1 MVSPTGIGWSPAAV
15 AVLDRAFEHFGGLD
29 AWSRIR
35 LIRVFGLGMGG
46 LLPFLKGMGHT
57 YVLPDVVEVYPSQ
70 QRTRFLDYPATGWT
84 GVYDNGSVRIETAST
99 NEVIE
104 TSSNHRSTF
113 ARLTK
118 NRRWSPLDALYFF
131 GYALSHYH
139 SLPFTL
145 AGARLLSLGRSEA
158 GGAIADR
165 LEVEFPPEAIVHSR
179 REAFYFDSDGW
190 LVRHDYVADIIGG
203 WARGAHLWKRQTR
216 VGGFPIAME
225 RQVVARIGTAVS
237 PITVLHAKFDHVS
250 VELAPDLPGRA
261 PILASS
267 R

>member
-1 MVSPTGIGWSPAAV
+1 MISPTGIGWTPAAV

-35 LIRVFGLGMGG
+35 LIRVFGLRMAG
-46 LLPFLKGMGHT
+46 LLPFLKGMGQT
-57 YVLPDVVEVYPSQ
+57 YVLPDVVEIYPCE
-70 QRTRFLDYPATGWT
+70 QRTRFLDYPATGLT
-84 GVYDNGSVRIETAST
+84 GVYANGSVRIEAAATDEVLEAST
-99 NEVIE
+99 
-104 TSSNHRSTF
+104 NHRSTF

-118 NRRWSPLDALYFF
+118 NRRWTPLDALYFF
-131 GYALSHYH
+131 GYALGHYH
-139 SLPFTL
+139 SLPFSL
-145 AGARLLSLGRSEA
+145 AGARLLSLQISAA
-158 GGAIADR
+158 GGAIMDR
-165 LEVEFPPEAIVHSR
+165 LEVEFPPEMTTHSR

-225 RQVVARIGTAVS
+225 RQVVARIGSVLS
-237 PITVLHAKFDHVS
+237 PITVLHAKFDHV
-250 VELAPDLPGRA
+250 VAELAPELPGRA
-261 PILASS
+261 PIIASS